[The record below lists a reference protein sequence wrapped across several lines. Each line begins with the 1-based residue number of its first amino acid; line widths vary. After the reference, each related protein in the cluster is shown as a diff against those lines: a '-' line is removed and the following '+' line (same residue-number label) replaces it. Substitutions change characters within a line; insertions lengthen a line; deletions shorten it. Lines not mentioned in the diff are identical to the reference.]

1 MGRNDI
7 RALRAQ
13 QFGKK
18 PISKTTLETVSDIS
32 DAEIETPLTDMLK
45 SETEE
50 INLLEKMGTNSS
62 EYMLIDPN
70 KLSPFPDTKIRLD
83 LHSGFEK
90 EQLKESI
97 EIDGIMNPVLVWK
110 KGEELIILA
119 GHNRVEIAKE
129 LGMDVPIIIT
139 DIAEDDYNKAKR
151 FVIIT
156 NIQNRQI
163 ASMKKMEISNLYD
176 SLISSYPSNEYR
188 MTIYKSMQEEFSVSV
203 RSIQEYIS
211 LQKLIP
217 FFQQMLNDTTL
228 TMKAALVLVQNNAD
242 KQNFLAE
249 FVKSNHITKIS
260 NEIGKKL
267 SSVSNW
273 TTDSLNVVFGIVEEK
288 RGRAKNTFKV
298 KYDDI
303 KMYLPVIEDKEIDQC
318 ILHTIKTTKQFR
330 DAFTKKNI
338 PYDESKI
345 LELIEKYL

>member
-7 RALRAQ
+7 RAQRAQ

-18 PISKTTLETVSDIS
+18 QISKTTVDTVSDIS

-45 SETEE
+45 TEAEE
-50 INLLEKMGTNSS
+50 ISMLEKLDKSSS
-62 EYMLIDPN
+62 EYMLMDPN
-70 KLSPFPDTKIRLD
+70 KLIPFPDEKIRLD
-83 LHSGFEK
+83 LHTGFEK
-90 EQLKESI
+90 EQLRESI
-97 EIDGIMNPVLVWK
+97 EMDGIMNPILVWK
-110 KGEELIILA
+110 RNEEYIILA

-129 LGMDVPIIIT
+129 LGIDVPVIIT
-139 DIAEDDYNKAKR
+139 DIDENDFNKAKR

-163 ASMKKMEISNLYD
+163 ANMKKMEISNLYD
-176 SLISSYPSNEYR
+176 SLISSYPSDEYK

-203 RSIQEYIS
+203 RSIQEYVS

-217 FFQQMLNDTTL
+217 FFQQMLNEATL
-228 TMKAALVLVQNNAD
+228 TMKAALVLVQNNIE

-249 FVKSNHITKIS
+249 FVKNNMIQKIS
-260 NEIGKKL
+260 NETGKKL
-267 SSVSNW
+267 STVSNW

-298 KYDDI
+298 KYDDLRN
-303 KMYLPVIEDKEIDQC
+303 YLPEIEDKEIDTY
-318 ILHTIKTTKQFR
+318 ILNTLKETKQFR
-330 DAFTKKNI
+330 NSFEKKKI
-338 PYDESKI
+338 PYDEKVI